1 MERNTFRKIATVAA
15 LVLGLIPGLAASA
28 HAQFT
33 RQAGFTI
40 FLPSPNDLVEI
51 TAGGSHTCVR
61 KYDGRIY
68 CWGLNGWWSSTDGGQ
83 VGVISTN
90 TCYDKPI
97 QDPMNISIAPA
108 TSRPCVDRPQQVP
121 FAAASQVVA
130 GFNHTCALSNGT
142 ASCWGTNATYGALG
156 DGGTTDRYSPSP
168 VAIPVGGTG
177 TLQFSSLSAGDGIVS
192 TT

>member
-68 CWGLNGWWSSTDGGQ
+68 CWGDGRYGQLGNGAMEPRITPGL
-83 VGVISTN
+83 V
-90 TCYDKPI
+90 PI
-97 QDPMNISIAPA
+97 P
-108 TSRPCVDRPQQVP
+108 
-121 FAAASQVVA
+121 
-130 GFNHTCALSNGT
+130 
-142 ASCWGTNATYGALG
+142 
-156 DGGTTDRYSPSP
+156 
-168 VAIPVGGTG
+168 
-177 TLQFSSLSAGDGIVS
+177 
-192 TT
+192 